1 MTNSTLE
8 KALHD
13 QLDQLPLEQQ
23 RQVLEFARALAT
35 TQVRGVPGSILGRF
49 AGTIEPAELAVMA
62 QAIEDG
68 CEKVNPDE
76 W

>member
-1 MTNSTLE
+1 MNTAVE
-8 KALHD
+8 KDIHE
-13 QLDQLPLEQQ
+13 QLARLPLEQQ

-35 TQVRGVPGSILGRF
+35 AKIHGVPGQNLLHF
-49 AGTIEPAELAVMA
+49 AGTIDLEDLMDIER
-62 QAIEDG
+62 AIKEG